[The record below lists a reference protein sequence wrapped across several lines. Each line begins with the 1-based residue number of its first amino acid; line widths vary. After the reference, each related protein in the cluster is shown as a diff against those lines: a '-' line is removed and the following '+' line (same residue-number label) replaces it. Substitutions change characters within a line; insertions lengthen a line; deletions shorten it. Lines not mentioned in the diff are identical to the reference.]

1 MVMTFEEWLEYG
13 MAHGFCTAASC
24 YTHDGFEFTTEEDNE
39 FDQGFDPCVAVVR
52 LWADAEHASNTPDA
66 KNQGQNPDAL
76 RLCALLNFLLQGNGY
91 SPFKVT
97 KDAVGA
103 IERLNRIDKR
113 PFDEIETM
121 IRWSQSDEFWL
132 HNIRSPQKLRKHYE
146 TMVGQLRSKNKVIQE
161 QRKVVEDQ
169 ERRVVESMASVRA
182 RAEKDRAEAAPMPAD
197 IRKAL
202 QRGKRQ

>member
-13 MAHGFCTAASC
+13 MAHGFCTTASC
-24 YTHDGFEFTTEEDNE
+24 YTHDGFEVTDEENNE

-52 LWADAEHASNTPDA
+52 LWADAEHVTNTPEA
-66 KNQGQNPDAL
+66 KKQTQSAEAL
-76 RLCALLNFLLQGNGY
+76 KLCALLNYLLQGNGY

-146 TMVGQLRSKNKVIQE
+146 TMVGQLRSRNKVIQE

-169 ERRVVESMASVRA
+169 ERRVNDSMASVRA
-182 RAEKDRAEAAPMPAD
+182 KLEKEIKEAAPMPTD

-202 QRGKRQ
+202 QRGKR